1 MGKFIFIGAVIGSLI
16 GWLMG
21 FYVLL
26 GFGLGAIVGG
36 VSHVLYAQRRNVS
49 TDGINE
55 VERIE
60 LREEHLDI
68 KKERVKTGEVNIRKE
83 IVEGEKT
90 ITVPIKR
97 EEMVVEAG
105 SDEELRIPLK
115 EEEIK
120 LIKYPV
126 KVGEV
131 VVSKQQ
137 MEEIKEVKEKVKK
150 EKVNL
155 EVNGNADVIEEE
167 E

>member
-167 E
+167 K

>member
-36 VSHVLYAQRRNVS
+36 ISHVLYAQRRNVS

-167 E
+167 K